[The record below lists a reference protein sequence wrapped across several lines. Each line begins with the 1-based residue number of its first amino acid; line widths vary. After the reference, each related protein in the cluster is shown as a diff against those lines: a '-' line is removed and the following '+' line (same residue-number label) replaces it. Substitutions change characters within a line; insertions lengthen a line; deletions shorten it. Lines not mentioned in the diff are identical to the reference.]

1 MDSTDLNSPQSSEA
15 ERPAEPD
22 YLRSEEDEPV
32 NETPTTPNRDSYED
46 IGSPA
51 VRNPSRSRPDASLA
65 FRGRMSEMMSN
76 ALFEQ
81 IAVERSEIA
90 FKEFYDFL
98 APKVYSVIYRILR
111 IEDDALDILQ
121 EVFTH
126 FWNTAPELYKL
137 HTNISAWILLL
148 ARNRAID
155 ETRSFRFQ
163 KQSHT
168 ESYDVR
174 DHEYITDDTSAPDD
188 KITTE
193 GSSQEIRAAFE
204 TLTSDQRKIM
214 ELVFF
219 GGMSMKAVAN
229 NLHLNPGTVRKSVHD
244 AVKKLRKVLKPDDA
258 TRLNLSPTP
267 KTPKN
272 QTIPPPKR
280 DRVVKVEKRI
290 REHTDHHGEELNSVP
305 PLEPAAEPQKEK
317 VTETVKATSRA
328 EGKSRRAQ
336 QLHSILDDLM
346 KNRGEISDTNEAMSN
361 LSADSVLEQHQLD
374 HPDQA

>member
-1 MDSTDLNSPQSSEA
+1 MDSTDLNSPRSSEA

-22 YLRSEEDEPV
+22 YLHSEEDEPV
-32 NETPTTPNRDSYED
+32 HETPTTPNRDSYED
-46 IGSPA
+46 IGSPI

-111 IEDDALDILQ
+111 TEDDALDILQ

-174 DHEYITDDTSAPDD
+174 DHEYIADDTSAPDD
-188 KITTE
+188 KLTTE

-204 TLTSDQRKIM
+204 TLTPDQRKIM

-219 GGMSMKAVAN
+219 GGMSMKAVADT
-229 NLHLNPGTVRKSVHD
+229 LHVNPGTVRKSVHD

-258 TRLNLSPTP
+258 TRLNLAPTP
-267 KTPKN
+267 KTPRS

-280 DRVVKVEKRI
+280 ERMVKVEKN
-290 REHTDHHGEELNSVP
+290 ENHGGPELNT
-305 PLEPAAEPQKEK
+305 AKRAEPIVEPKKEK
-317 VTETVKATSRA
+317 STEKATSRA
-328 EGKSRRAQ
+328 EGRTRRAQ
-336 QLHSILDDLM
+336 KLHSILDDLM
-346 KNRGEISDTNEAMSN
+346 KNRGEISDTTEAMSN
-361 LSADSVLEQHQLD
+361 LSADSVLEQHELD
-374 HPDQA
+374 PPDHT